1 MFRVPFHYATH
12 ETGHEFHLSHSVEA
26 DRHAGRATRTA
37 MSGMAR
43 EMFGVRRE
51 ANATERERVRPRS
64 VASSRPEGVSRELF
78 MLTGGRTPTSL
89 MPTAPLGLQSKPEA
103 RRKWEIATFRRSP
116 EEASLTLKH
125 WAPVGQPHDAYAFAR
140 FNKPV
145 RMMTY
150 TDTEY
155 DAVVAHL
162 LPLNVDESTLTEP
175 RRPAPRTPRTPK
187 PTQKAALL
195 AAKAAAR
202 IEKLAK
208 LKKDTEPASS
218 DAVTAAITPIST
230 ATPATP
236 TIAVTTT
243 VSPPNVKSPAVGA
256 TTSATSPL
264 PAVVMGPKTLK
275 DIMSPI
281 VKAPSAAPPS
291 SVAAGTRK
299 SFIASP
305 KALALAAEAANI
317 EIPDPTVKPPS
328 QQRVP
333 KRSSRRGSETEKE
346 PPTHD
351 NMYHVALQKVWT
363 RQETDLLFE
372 LCSQF
377 DLRFPII
384 YDRWTLAPR
393 SVEELKDRYYSVSKA
408 VIEYRKKLNKEA
420 LSGLPIA
427 LQKHCQAIVMNPYDY
442 EYECIR
448 KNQLEWQYRR
458 SKKELREEEETVRE
472 ARRIEQG
479 RKRSAKER
487 QRMAKLLG
495 ANTLGIGT
503 AGGAPA
509 KTFSHRKVI
518 TGAFARSSMIY
529 APVSNSQRVSKRIDA
544 ALAEL
549 GVGTRPTPTSIVVDN
564 FDLLRLDI
572 FQFIE
577 LQRTVARK
585 EEDVHL
591 LRVKLA
597 KLKGEEP
604 PQPPPGVNLS
614 HKKRKADDMENGSLF
629 GPPTTTAV
637 PAAAVPGGAS
647 RK

>member
-1 MFRVPFHYATH
+1 
-12 ETGHEFHLSHSVEA
+12 
-26 DRHAGRATRTA
+26 

-51 ANATERERVRPRS
+51 PGAGERERVRPRS
-64 VASSRPEGVSRELF
+64 AASSRPEGVSRELF

-89 MPTAPLGLQSKPEA
+89 MPTVPLGLQSKPEA
-103 RRKWEIATFRRSP
+103 RRKWELASFRRSP
-116 EEASLTLKH
+116 EDANLILKH
-125 WAPVGQPHDAYAFAR
+125 WTPVGQPHDAYAFAR

-150 TDTEY
+150 TDAEY
-155 DAVVAHL
+155 DAVAAQL
-162 LPLNVDESTLTEP
+162 LPLNVDESTVTEP
-175 RRPAPRTPRTPK
+175 KRPPPRTPRASRPTP
-187 PTQKAALL
+187 KAALL
-195 AAKAAAR
+195 ASKAAAR
-202 IEKLAK
+202 IEKVSK
-208 LKKDTEPASS
+208 LRKDADPAASS
-218 DAVTAAITPIST
+218 DAVAAAANAIATANPTTLVTPVPT
-230 ATPATP
+230 AP
-236 TIAVTTT
+236 
-243 VSPPNVKSPAVGA
+243 SPSNLKSPAAGS
-256 TTSATSPL
+256 TTSATSP
-264 PAVVMGPKTLK
+264 PGSAAGPRTLK

-317 EIPDPTVKPPS
+317 EIPDPTVK
-328 QQRVP
+328 QTQRPP
-333 KRSSRRGSETEKE
+333 KRSSRRGRETETE
-346 PPTHD
+346 PPTRD
-351 NMYHVALQKVWT
+351 SVYHVPLQKVWT
-363 RQETDLLFE
+363 REETDLLFE
-372 LCSQF
+372 LCAQF
-377 DLRFPII
+377 DLRFPVIH
-384 YDRWTLAPR
+384 DRWTLAPR
-393 SVEELKDRYYSVSKA
+393 SVEELKDRYYSVAKA
-408 VIEYRKKLNKEA
+408 IIEHRTKSNKDA
-420 LSGLPIA
+420 LSGLPLA
-427 LQKHCQAIVMNPYDY
+427 LQKHCQAITMNPYDY

-487 QRMAKLLG
+487 QRIAKLLG
-495 ANTLGIGT
+495 SSALGIAST
-503 AGGAPA
+503 SGAPA
-509 KTFSHRKVI
+509 KTFSHRKVT

-529 APVSNSQRVSKRIDA
+529 TPVSNSQRVSKRIDA

-549 GVGTRPTPTSIVVDN
+549 GVGTRPTPTAIVVDN

-604 PQPPPGVNLS
+604 PPPPPGVNLS
-614 HKKRKADDMENGSLF
+614 HKKRKVDDLENGSLF
-629 GPPTTTAV
+629 GPPPNP
-637 PAAAVPGGAS
+637 PAPAS
-647 RK
+647 TRK